1 MARVIERTA
10 WAASPDRA
18 HGDWEGGDAN
28 VSIIFHET
36 VESGKGPQLHTHPYA
51 ETFVIEVGR
60 ARFTVGDEVIEAG
73 AGQILVVPPETP
85 HKFET
90 LGPLRSIHI
99 HASPRFVT
107 RWLD

>member
-1 MARVIERTA
+1 MARVIERA
-10 WAASPDRA
+10 DWAVSPGRA

-28 VSIIFHET
+28 VTLIFHDT
-36 VESGKGPQLHTHPYA
+36 VEAGKGPRLHTHPYP
-51 ETFVIEVGR
+51 ETFVIEAGR
-60 ARFTVGDEVIEAG
+60 ARFTVGEEVIEAG
-73 AGQILVVPPETP
+73 PGQILVVPPDTP

-107 RWLD
+107 TWLE